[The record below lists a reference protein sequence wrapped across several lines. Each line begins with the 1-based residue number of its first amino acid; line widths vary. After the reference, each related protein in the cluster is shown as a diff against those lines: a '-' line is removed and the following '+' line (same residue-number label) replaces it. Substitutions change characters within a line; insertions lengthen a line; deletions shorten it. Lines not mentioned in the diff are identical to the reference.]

1 VIRLTIFMKIL
12 PTRVFDDALLT
23 PYRQIGDE
31 AADAV
36 VLQIASQRGREG
48 LAELMRYLGDIQTVS
63 FDTQLPEVQIFFREQ
78 GHLPAF
84 ANLSQMEKAMAF
96 FWKHDQ
102 KIALLLGC
110 YSLPYCYA
118 AADGAQV
125 LWLSERIKNDT
136 YKRLEETGEFV
147 FGIMQER
154 DWRNGRNIIKILKIR
169 LMHAVIRYFTR
180 HSPKW
185 DTFWGLPINQ
195 EDMAGTNLAF
205 SYIVIRGLRKL
216 GVATNETD
224 EEAYLHFWYIV
235 GSLLGV
241 APLLLPKNLRE
252 AFHLDRAIFNR
263 QFKPSTAGVELT
275 KSLTKIL
282 QQQAPDSAL
291 RNFPVAQMRFLLG
304 NTVADLLAI
313 PQVPF
318 EESIIKLTTQIPLFT
333 KLFRSSKISS
343 PVLEKYKRRQ

>member
-1 VIRLTIFMKIL
+1 MKIL

-31 AADAV
+31 PADAV
-36 VLQIASQRGREG
+36 VAKIASQQGREG
-48 LAELMRYLGDIQTVS
+48 LAELMRYLGDIQAVS
-63 FDTQLPEVQIFFREQ
+63 FDSQLPEVQFFFREQ

-84 ANLSQMEKAMAF
+84 ANLPQMEKAMAF

-102 KIALLLGC
+102 QIALLLGC

-154 DWRNGRNIIKILKIR
+154 DWRNGQNSIKILKIR

-185 DTFWGLPINQ
+185 DNSWGLPINQ

-216 GVATNETD
+216 GITTNEAD

-235 GSLLGV
+235 GALLGV
-241 APLLLPKNLRE
+241 DQLLLPQNLRE
-252 AFHLDRAIFNR
+252 AFHLDRAISKR
-263 QFKPSTAGVELT
+263 QFKPSIAGVELT
-275 KSLTKIL
+275 KSLTAIL
-282 QQQAPDSAL
+282 RQQTPDPAL

-304 NTVADLLAI
+304 NTVADGLAI
-313 PQVPF
+313 PQVPL
-318 EESIIKLTTQIPLFT
+318 EERIIKITAKVPLLTN
-333 KLFRSSKISS
+333 LFRSSKSDS
-343 PVLEKYKRRQ
+343 PVLEKYRRRQ